1 MGRAKV
7 KRTAALRQAQVESK
21 YCRYCTWSD
30 GEKNKRIYESP
41 DDAISAMISIE
52 NERGLVLEP
61 YSCEFDNG
69 YHLTKCKVPA
79 TIEERIKEFRRKIGI
94 PLKAQGNAPVRW
106 VYVEAENTRRVN
118 AEALVS
124 PPPPKQPKPAPEKP
138 IVKVESRT
146 SDKRVLLE
154 GRLAEVIKKR
164 VDIEKLFSVNLRNQ
178 FSASLAKDFL
188 DGPYNQITVHTGHNE
203 GGQIKSYTVFVK
215 NKFMSKGKLEKGDR
229 VSITVSGKQVNGK
242 NVWYC
247 DNIKKSGE
255 P

>member
-7 KRTAALRQAQVESK
+7 RKAAAHRQAQVEAK

-30 GEKNKRIYESP
+30 GGKNKRIYDSP
-41 DDAISAMISIE
+41 DDAIRAMISIE
-52 NERGLVLEP
+52 NERGLALEP

-69 YHLTKCKVPA
+69 YHLTKCKVYS
-79 TIEERIKEFRRKIGI
+79 TIAERTKEFRRKIEI
-94 PLKAQGNAPVRW
+94 PLRAQGNAPVKW
-106 VYVEAENTRRVN
+106 EYVGAENTRRVN
-118 AEALVS
+118 TEEPVTPA
-124 PPPPKQPKPAPEKP
+124 PPKQTAPEKP
-138 IVKVESRT
+138 IVKVESKT
-146 SDKRVLLE
+146 SDKRILLE

-164 VDIEKLFSVNLRNQ
+164 VDIEKVFGVNLGNP

-188 DGPYNQITVHTGHNE
+188 DGAYNQITVHTGHNE

-215 NKFMSKGKLEKGDR
+215 NKFMTKGKLEKGDG
-229 VSITVSGKQVNGK
+229 VSITVSGKQVNEK